1 MMFMYLGSLILR
13 GATLASMVTVRLSLS
28 TTTPDFSAA
37 RPETDRARISS
48 SDARFIGNSFQFFS
62 PLPSGERG
70 ERRGVLFVTE
80 TDDDRGTAG
89 KLPCQVAGRDIQPPT
104 MQRRPGVHGARRLHR
119 RVLAQVERPLR
130 LAVGQPDCVDDP
142 LQVRG
147 VGHPAGYRGR
157 REIRSLRVVDETALA
172 GGEVKAPDLAVGCR
186 RDGEVLRQRD
196 GAQHAAEGGLA
207 TLALAGGEIEGRHLT
222 LGTLEPAGVIGH
234 ITAADHDNI
243 ALHRRPAPRV
253 ELQRCTPLDLARCRI
268 EGEEGT
274 IADFLLV
281 EERGADQD
289 TTAGDRDRRIDM
301 PLLVALLPQL
311 HR

>member
-89 KLPCQVAGRDIQPPT
+89 KLSRQVAGHDIQPPT
-104 MQRRPGVHGARRLHR
+104 VQHRPR
-119 RVLAQVERPLR
+119 
-130 LAVGQPDCVDDP
+130 
-142 LQVRG
+142 VRG

-196 GAQHAAEGGLA
+196 GAQHAAEDGLA
-207 TLALAGGEIEGRHLT
+207 PLLLAGGEIEGRHLT

-243 ALHRRPAPRV
+243 ACIDGPPHGLSCSGVRHWILPVVASREKR
-253 ELQRCTPLDLARCRI
+253 ARSPTFSLSRN
-268 EGEEGT
+268 
-274 IADFLLV
+274 A
-281 EERGADQD
+281 
-289 TTAGDRDRRIDM
+289 
-301 PLLVALLPQL
+301 
-311 HR
+311 